1 MKYKHTKGESLVC
14 IVSGSL
20 TKADM
25 LSLLQWQRY
34 SVIRDNRK
42 MEKDDKIAE
51 NEGKKKKKLCQGSL
65 T

>member
-1 MKYKHTKGESLVC
+1 MKYKHNKGESLVY

-51 NEGKKKKKLCQGSL
+51 NEGKKKNFVKEA
-65 T
+65 